1 MEKGGASRSQEQQ
14 QQQQHVMV
22 LKALKG
28 REVPDTVPEEGA
40 KQFSGHTKKRRGVP
54 ESGRGGGRERQKAA
68 AELREHILQNFCCL
82 IQSHSVFKRMTEP
95 LQMAEGSQLANHII
109 V

>member
-14 QQQQHVMV
+14 QQQQVMV

-28 REVPDTVPEEGA
+28 REAPDTVPQEGA
-40 KQFSGHTKKRRGVP
+40 KQFSCHTKKRRGVP
-54 ESGRGGGRERQKAA
+54 ESGSGGGRERQKAA
-68 AELREHILQNFCCL
+68 AELREHILRNFCCL

-95 LQMAEGSQLANHII
+95 LQMAEGSQLANHIM